1 VKTYDLYLES
11 GPQMKTTVAHVP
23 ALLGCTYNAPTTQQ
37 AIDTANDEVRA
48 FLRFMAR
55 AGERVDTKAAFT
67 TRVAEHWKGGGF
79 LGSAFLPTDEAP
91 LPPRES
97 TLLMKRLGALHD
109 EIRGLVEGL
118 TPKQLDAKP
127 AKGRP
132 IARILGHICVEG
144 AYLRGVSGAS
154 RIQKEVDRG
163 DLDPL
168 DALDRLHELES
179 ERLRTMGG
187 DERAGVIMR
196 GQTPWSA
203 RSALR
208 KMLEHAW
215 EHHREIGAR
224 LGRLD

>member
-1 VKTYDLYLES
+1 
-11 GPQMKTTVAHVP
+11 
-23 ALLGCTYNAPTTQQ
+23 
-37 AIDTANDEVRA
+37 
-48 FLRFMAR
+48 
-55 AGERVDTKAAFT
+55 
-67 TRVAEHWKGGGF
+67 
-79 LGSAFLPTDEAP
+79 LPTDEAP

-97 TLLMKRLGALHD
+97 TLLMKRLGVLHD
-109 EIRGLVEGL
+109 EIRGLVENL
-118 TPKQLDAKP
+118 TQKQLDAKP

-132 IARILGHICVEG
+132 IARILSHICVEG

-154 RIQKEVDRG
+154 RIQKDVDRG
-163 DLDPL
+163 VLDPL

-203 RSALR
+203 RSAVR

-215 EHHREIGAR
+215 EHYREIAAR
-224 LGRLD
+224 RSCHCTTLGMQG